1 MNETVY
7 TKEQSIKI
15 MGEMR
20 QSVLIRQLVEKSLLE
35 STIDQILTPMQKM
48 DWNERAHYSK
58 GLITI
63 LETTSNQEEIIKK
76 AEALRAN

>member
-15 MGEMR
+15 LNNLF
-20 QSVLIRQLVEKSLLE
+20 QIAAKKQLVEKSLLE
-35 STIDQILTPMQKM
+35 NTRTQILTPMQKM
-48 DWNERAHYSK
+48 DWNERAHYFK